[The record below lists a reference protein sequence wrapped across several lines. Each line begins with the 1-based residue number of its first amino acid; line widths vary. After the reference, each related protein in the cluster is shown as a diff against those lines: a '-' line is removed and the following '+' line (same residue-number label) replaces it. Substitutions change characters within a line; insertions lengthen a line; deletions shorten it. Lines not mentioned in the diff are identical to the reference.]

1 MKRLAYF
8 TFLLV
13 ALCCYGVYA
22 QERVYVS
29 TDKEVY
35 LSGENLWCS
44 VYCMDDS
51 TGEFSNLS
59 DVAYLQFV
67 SNEGVAATH
76 KVALIGG
83 RGCGVFQIPVDFAT
97 GNYSI
102 VSYTKAH
109 GGDSKGEFN
118 GKIISVLNTMSAKR
132 VKDGV
137 TVGEV
142 FPGNGKLAGSGDI
155 SIEVEGFKRGRFP
168 VKIKNNGG
176 EPMQLSV
183 SVYHGDRLSE
193 MVGSYNKVSLLQRKG
208 DFEKSGELDYAG
220 EVVKVKVSSKD
231 GADCTGK
238 YVYMSAIGN
247 TDDVYVNK
255 VDDAGTVTFYTNSI
269 MGRRDLVFEVLD
281 DSKSVAQG
289 TTAKDTAQAYNVE
302 IVEREYRRD
311 VVEIPQLRI
320 SRDMD
325 KALRERSRR
334 MQISKMFEADTL
346 LDMSNKK
353 DNSFMGDTKPL
364 VYNLDEYTRFA
375 NLEETLREYVKFAR
389 VRDLNSKAELKV
401 LWGAQGRCLALL
413 DGIPVSDHAKILE
426 LDQQLVRQI
435 VVYPKRYM
443 LNNFIYDG
451 VVNFVTYRGDMGG
464 IRLAKNVNIVG
475 YDGVSWPLAFFGG
488 KAAADED
495 YPNFLSTVY
504 WNPLVEIEA
513 GGEFGFDCFM
523 PKYKGKFRV
532 VVEGLSGRGKSVYA
546 VKEFENL

>member
-13 ALCCYGVYA
+13 AFCCCGAYA
-22 QERVYVS
+22 HERVYVS

-44 VYCMDDS
+44 VYCIDDS
-51 TGEFSNLS
+51 TGEYSNLS

-67 SNEGVAATH
+67 SKEGVAATH

-97 GNYSI
+97 GNYCV
-102 VSYTKAH
+102 VSYTKEY

-118 GKIISVLNTMSAKR
+118 GKIVSVLNTVSAKR
-132 VKDGV
+132 VKGGV
-137 TVGEV
+137 TVGDV
-142 FPGNGKLAGSGDI
+142 LPGNGKLDCSGDV
-155 SIEVEGFKRGRFP
+155 SIEVGSFRRGRFP
-168 VKIKNNGG
+168 VKVKNNGG
-176 EPMQLSV
+176 ERMQLSV
-183 SVYHGDRLSE
+183 SVYHADMLTD
-193 MVGSYNKVSLLQRKG
+193 MVGSYNEASLLERKG
-208 DFEKSGELDYAG
+208 EFERSGELDYAG
-220 EVVKVKVSSKD
+220 EVVKVKISAKD
-231 GADCTGK
+231 GACCTGK

-247 TDDVYVNK
+247 TDDVYVNM
-255 VDDAGTVTFYTNSI
+255 VDENGTVTFYTNSI

-289 TTAKDTAQAYNVE
+289 TTAKDTAQGYNVE
-302 IVEREYRRD
+302 ILEREYRRD
-311 VVEIPQLRI
+311 VAQIPQLRI

-325 KALRERSRR
+325 NALRERSRR

-346 LDMSNKK
+346 LDMSKRK
-353 DNSFMGDTKPL
+353 DNSFVGDTKPL
-364 VYNLDEYTRFA
+364 IYNLDEYTRFA
-375 NLEETLREYVKFAR
+375 NLEETLREYIKFAR
-389 VRDLNSKAELKV
+389 VRDLNSRAELKV
-401 LWGAQGRCLALL
+401 IWGAQGRCLALL

-464 IRLAKNVNIVG
+464 IKLAKNVSIVG
-475 YDGVSWPLAFFGG
+475 YNGVSWPLAFLGG
-488 KAAADED
+488 KAVEDED
-495 YPNFLSTVY
+495 YPNFLPTVY
-504 WNPLVEIEA
+504 WNPAVEVPA
-513 GGEFGFDCFM
+513 GEEFELDCFM

-532 VVEGLSGRGKSVYA
+532 VVEGLQGIGKEVYA
-546 VKEFENL
+546 VEEFENL